1 MIASLIMY
9 DRPELAAAHARYW
22 EAIRQGLA
30 DRGIDAP
37 TDLSQEGERFS
48 VWNDPGLILSQTC
61 GMPYRLWLH
70 DKVSLVGTPDYGV
83 QGCLPGYYRS
93 AIVVRRDDDREDLQ
107 DFKTATFAYNQTHS
121 QSGYAAP
128 FAHLKPYAF
137 WFENRLEKGLHSN
150 SARAVAEGNADIA
163 ALDAVTWR
171 LMERY
176 DDFAGSLRVLA
187 WTEPTPG
194 LPYIAA
200 ATAGRALTFAAV
212 ESAIA
217 ALEPEDRELLSLRG
231 IVAIPKERYLAVPN
245 PDTPG
250 MH

>member
-9 DRPELAAAHARYW
+9 HRPELAAVHARYW

-37 TDLSQEGERFS
+37 IELSQEADRLS
-48 VWNDPGLILSQTC
+48 VWNNPDLTLSQTC

-70 DKVSLVGTPDYGV
+70 DTVSLIGTPDYGV
-83 QGCLPGYYRS
+83 QGCPPGYYRS

-128 FAHLKPYAF
+128 FAHLKPHGF
-137 WFENRLEKGLHSN
+137 WFENRLEQGLHSN
-150 SARAVAEGNADIA
+150 SAWAVAQGTADIA

-187 WTEPTPG
+187 WTDPTPG

-200 ATAGRALTFAAV
+200 ATADRSLTFEAI

-231 IVAIPKERYLAVPN
+231 IVDIPKERYLAVPN
-245 PDTPG
+245 PDTPET
-250 MH
+250 H